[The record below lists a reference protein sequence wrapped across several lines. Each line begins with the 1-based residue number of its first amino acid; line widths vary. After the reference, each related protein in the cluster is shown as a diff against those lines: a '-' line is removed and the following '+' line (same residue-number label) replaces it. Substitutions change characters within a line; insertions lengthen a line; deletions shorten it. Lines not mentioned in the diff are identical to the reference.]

1 MNMGSLRRTAP
12 AGKACQR
19 SSWSGG
25 LFRRPR
31 SDRDASIGVPQ
42 PGLVDE
48 LLGQLTVAVR
58 PIERLTEDHGLEG
71 FVWSQHVAERTTQC
85 RRQTPERRKLD
96 RSGSLRS
103 LDLGHARL
111 GDPGAAPQ
119 FELTHSE
126 GLTDCPDPAG
136 SRRRSDQIQ
145 VVQEALVE
153 QSSSV

>member
-1 MNMGSLRRTAP
+1 MDMGSLRHTAP

-19 SSWSGG
+19 STCSGG

-31 SDRDASIGVPQ
+31 SDRDASIRVPQ

-48 LLGQLTVAVR
+48 LLGQLTVAVC
-58 PIERLTEDHGLEG
+58 PTERLTLDHGLEG
-71 FVWSQHVAERTTQC
+71 FIWSQDIAERATQC

-111 GDPGAAPQ
+111 GDSGAAPQ
-119 FELTHSE
+119 FKLAHPE
-126 GLTDCPDPAG
+126 GLTDCPDPAS
-136 SRRRSDQIQ
+136 SRGRSDQIQ
-145 VVQEALVE
+145 VPQEALVE